1 MAGKS
6 WGEAIFGREA
16 LCLEVASRLCLSDLA
31 AMLAVCADTAAL
43 FREAGASSVT
53 VTEQRDDA
61 VMMDLV
67 CSALS
72 ASLSSGLLETLEG
85 LVRSPQY
92 GARPILCHAA
102 ASGRPDVVRWML
114 KNWSSARAFIEPSEP
129 CGASPLHFAALGGH
143 GHVCEVLLE
152 EGGLDVDGRD
162 NSGLRALHLAAEQG
176 HVDACLSLLQC
187 GAHPDGPRG
196 LSDSSCGAPTPLLLA
211 VECGHSEVCA
221 LLVTFRAD
229 PLASSLDGRT
239 PLAVAR
245 KNALGAGSEL
255 LATLEAALWPNRARK
270 TKAAAETAYVEES
283 QPVLTGPHA
292 QDMILRTMRRLR

>member
-1 MAGKS
+1 MVWS
-6 WGEAIFGREA
+6 WAESIFGREEI
-16 LCLEVASRLCLSDLA
+16 CLEVASRLCLADLA
-31 AMLAVCADTAAL
+31 SLLLVSANTAWV
-43 FREAGASSVT
+43 FREAGARATSEP
-53 VTEQRDDA
+53 EQRYA

-72 ASLSSGLLETLEG
+72 ATLNSGLLDSLEG
-85 LVRSPQY
+85 LVRSSQY

-114 KNWSSARAFIEPSEP
+114 KNWTSARVFQDSPSEP

-143 GHVCEVLLE
+143 GHVCEVLLD
-152 EGGLDVDGRD
+152 EGGIDVDSRD

-176 HVDACLSLLQC
+176 HVDACHSLLKS
-187 GAHPDGPRG
+187 GAYPDGPAG
-196 LSDSSCGAPTPLLLA
+196 LSDTSCGAPTPLLLA
-211 VECGHSEVCA
+211 AECGHAEVCA

-245 KNALGAGSEL
+245 ANAFGAGSEL
-255 LATLEAALWPNRARK
+255 LATLEAALWPKRAARK
-270 TKAAAETAYVEES
+270 SKEES
-283 QPVLTGPHA
+283 YAKEVLQPVIAGPDT
-292 QDMILRTMRRLR
+292 QDNIRRTLRLR